1 MNSNDSEGQAI
12 KNMKQQLQRKAIN
25 QFPYGEAHM
34 HIFMNGTDYK
44 KAVADQKNGV
54 CDWVIHAHLAE
65 YRKRGIT
72 WLREGGDIYGTS
84 KRTMELAPA
93 YGITYRT
100 PIFAIHKKGHYGAI
114 VGRGYETMQE
124 YRKLIGD
131 LRRQGGHF
139 VKIMISGIMDFTHGG
154 LTEPS
159 LADSEIRELI
169 HIAHEEGFPVMA
181 HANGSQAVRAAA
193 LAGVDSIEHGNFCDE
208 DALQALAASDAVWVP
223 TIVTVKNLLGDGR
236 FPEQV
241 VKNIWEGQK
250 KALLRG
256 YQLGAKLALGSDAGA
271 YRVLHGQGLL
281 DEYRA
286 FREILEEDF
295 PDWEKR
301 IRNGDRLIKERFS

>member
-1 MNSNDSEGQAI
+1 M
-12 KNMKQQLQRKAIN
+12 MRKAIN

-54 CDWVIHAHLAE
+54 CDRVIHAHLAE

-100 PIFAIHKKGHYGAI
+100 PIFAIHKKGHYGGI
-114 VGRGYETMQE
+114 VGRSYDTMQE
-124 YRKLIGD
+124 YCELIRE

-181 HANGSQAVRAAA
+181 HTNGSQAVRAAA
-193 LAGVDSIEHGNFCDE
+193 LAGVDSIEHGN
-208 DALQALAASDAVWVP
+208 
-223 TIVTVKNLLGDGR
+223 
-236 FPEQV
+236 
-241 VKNIWEGQK
+241 
-250 KALLRG
+250 
-256 YQLGAKLALGSDAGA
+256 
-271 YRVLHGQGLL
+271 
-281 DEYRA
+281 
-286 FREILEEDF
+286 
-295 PDWEKR
+295 
-301 IRNGDRLIKERFS
+301 GDRLIKERFS

>member
-1 MNSNDSEGQAI
+1 M
-12 KNMKQQLQRKAIN
+12 
-25 QFPYGEAHM
+25 
-34 HIFMNGTDYK
+34 
-44 KAVADQKNGV
+44 
-54 CDWVIHAHLAE
+54 
-65 YRKRGIT
+65 
-72 WLREGGDIYGTS
+72 
-84 KRTMELAPA
+84 
-93 YGITYRT
+93 
-100 PIFAIHKKGHYGAI
+100 
-114 VGRGYETMQE
+114 
-124 YRKLIGD
+124 
-131 LRRQGGHF
+131 
-139 VKIMISGIMDFTHGG
+139 
-154 LTEPS
+154 
-159 LADSEIRELI
+159 
-169 HIAHEEGFPVMA
+169 
-181 HANGSQAVRAAA
+181 RAAA

-295 PDWEKR
+295 PDWKS
-301 IRNGDRLIKERFS
+301 GSGTVTG

>member
-1 MNSNDSEGQAI
+1 M
-12 KNMKQQLQRKAIN
+12 MRKAIN
-25 QFPYGEAHM
+25 QFPYGETHM

-54 CDWVIHAHLAE
+54 CDRVIHAHLAE

-124 YRKLIGD
+124 YRELIGE

-154 LTEPS
+154 LTMKKVSPS
-159 LADSEIRELI
+159 W
-169 HIAHEEGFPVMA
+169 HI
-181 HANGSQAVRAAA
+181 QTAVRQSGQQLSQVWTVSNMETSATKMRFR
-193 LAGVDSIEHGNFCDE
+193 H
-208 DALQALAASDAVWVP
+208 LQLPMLS
-223 TIVTVKNLLGDGR
+223 GY
-236 FPEQV
+236 
-241 VKNIWEGQK
+241 
-250 KALLRG
+250 LR
-256 YQLGAKLALGSDAGA
+256 
-271 YRVLHGQGLL
+271 
-281 DEYRA
+281 
-286 FREILEEDF
+286 
-295 PDWEKR
+295 
-301 IRNGDRLIKERFS
+301 

>member
-1 MNSNDSEGQAI
+1 
-12 KNMKQQLQRKAIN
+12 
-25 QFPYGEAHM
+25 M

-54 CDWVIHAHLAE
+54 CDRVIHAHLAE

-124 YRKLIGD
+124 YRELIGD

-181 HANGSQAVRAAA
+181 HTNGSQAVRAAA

-241 VKNIWEGQK
+241 VKTDG
-250 KALLRG
+250 
-256 YQLGAKLALGSDAGA
+256 
-271 YRVLHGQGLL
+271 
-281 DEYRA
+281 
-286 FREILEEDF
+286 
-295 PDWEKR
+295 
-301 IRNGDRLIKERFS
+301 

>member
-1 MNSNDSEGQAI
+1 
-12 KNMKQQLQRKAIN
+12 MKQQLQRKAIN

-54 CDWVIHAHLAE
+54 CDRVIHAHLAE

-124 YRKLIGD
+124 YRELIGD

-169 HIAHEEGFPVMA
+169 HIAHEEVSPSW
-181 HANGSQAVRAAA
+181 HIQTAVRQSGQQLSQVWTVSNMETSATKMRFR
-193 LAGVDSIEHGNFCDE
+193 H
-208 DALQALAASDAVWVP
+208 LQLPMLS
-223 TIVTVKNLLGDGR
+223 GY
-236 FPEQV
+236 
-241 VKNIWEGQK
+241 
-250 KALLRG
+250 LR
-256 YQLGAKLALGSDAGA
+256 
-271 YRVLHGQGLL
+271 
-281 DEYRA
+281 
-286 FREILEEDF
+286 
-295 PDWEKR
+295 
-301 IRNGDRLIKERFS
+301 

>member
-1 MNSNDSEGQAI
+1 
-12 KNMKQQLQRKAIN
+12 
-25 QFPYGEAHM
+25 M

-44 KAVADQKNGV
+44 KAVADQNNGV
-54 CDWVIHAHLAE
+54 CDRVIHAHLAE

-114 VGRGYETMQE
+114 VGRGYETM
-124 YRKLIGD
+124 
-131 LRRQGGHF
+131 
-139 VKIMISGIMDFTHGG
+139 HGG

-181 HANGSQAVRAAA
+181 HTNGSQAVRAAA
-193 LAGVDSIEHGNFCDE
+193 LAGVDSIEHGNFCGE

-250 KALLRG
+250 KALFRG

-281 DEYRA
+281 DEYQA

>member
-1 MNSNDSEGQAI
+1 
-12 KNMKQQLQRKAIN
+12 
-25 QFPYGEAHM
+25 
-34 HIFMNGTDYK
+34 
-44 KAVADQKNGV
+44 
-54 CDWVIHAHLAE
+54 
-65 YRKRGIT
+65 
-72 WLREGGDIYGTS
+72 
-84 KRTMELAPA
+84 
-93 YGITYRT
+93 
-100 PIFAIHKKGHYGAI
+100 
-114 VGRGYETMQE
+114 
-124 YRKLIGD
+124 
-131 LRRQGGHF
+131 
-139 VKIMISGIMDFTHGG
+139 MDFTHGG

-181 HANGSQAVRAAA
+181 HTNGSQAVRAAA

-250 KALLRG
+250 KTLLRG

-271 YRVLHGQGLL
+271 YRVLHGQGLF
-281 DEYRA
+281 DEYQV

>member
-1 MNSNDSEGQAI
+1 M
-12 KNMKQQLQRKAIN
+12 MRKAIN

-54 CDWVIHAHLAE
+54 CDRVIHAHLAE

-124 YRKLIGD
+124 YRELIGD

-169 HIAHEEGFPVMA
+169 HIAHEEGFR
-181 HANGSQAVRAAA
+181 HGTYKRQSGSPGSSSHR
-193 LAGVDSIEHGNFCDE
+193 C
-208 DALQALAASDAVWVP
+208 
-223 TIVTVKNLLGDGR
+223 
-236 FPEQV
+236 
-241 VKNIWEGQK
+241 GQYRTWK
-250 KALLRG
+250 LLRRRCASG
-256 YQLGAKLALGSDAGA
+256 TCSFRCCLGTYDSNSKKSSRRRTVSGTSSEKYLGRTEKSITP
-271 YRVLHGQGLL
+271 RVSA
-281 DEYRA
+281 RSKTCS
-286 FREILEEDF
+286 R
-295 PDWEKR
+295 K
-301 IRNGDRLIKERFS
+301 

>member
-1 MNSNDSEGQAI
+1 
-12 KNMKQQLQRKAIN
+12 MKQQLQRKAIN

-54 CDWVIHAHLAE
+54 CDRVIHAHLAE

-124 YRKLIGD
+124 YRELIGD

-154 LTEPS
+154 LTELS

-181 HANGSQAVRAAA
+181 HTNGSQAVRAAA

-250 KALLRG
+250 KHYSAGISSEQNLLSEVMPEPIVSSTVRDFLMNTRLSG
-256 YQLGAKLALGSDAGA
+256 RFWKKTSRTGKSGSGT
-271 YRVLHGQGLL
+271 VTG
-281 DEYRA
+281 
-286 FREILEEDF
+286 
-295 PDWEKR
+295 
-301 IRNGDRLIKERFS
+301 

>member
-1 MNSNDSEGQAI
+1 M
-12 KNMKQQLQRKAIN
+12 MRKAIN

-54 CDWVIHAHLAE
+54 CDRVIHAHLAE

-124 YRKLIGD
+124 YRELIGD

-159 LADSEIRELI
+159 LADGEIRE
-169 HIAHEEGFPVMA
+169 
-181 HANGSQAVRAAA
+181 QTAVRQSGQQLSQVWTVSNMETSATKMRFR
-193 LAGVDSIEHGNFCDE
+193 H
-208 DALQALAASDAVWVP
+208 LQLPMLS
-223 TIVTVKNLLGDGR
+223 GY
-236 FPEQV
+236 
-241 VKNIWEGQK
+241 
-250 KALLRG
+250 LR
-256 YQLGAKLALGSDAGA
+256 
-271 YRVLHGQGLL
+271 
-281 DEYRA
+281 
-286 FREILEEDF
+286 
-295 PDWEKR
+295 
-301 IRNGDRLIKERFS
+301 

>member
-1 MNSNDSEGQAI
+1 MYKRQ
-12 KNMKQQLQRKAIN
+12 
-25 QFPYGEAHM
+25 
-34 HIFMNGTDYK
+34 DYK

-54 CDWVIHAHLAE
+54 CDRVIHAHLAE

-124 YRKLIGD
+124 YRELIGD

-181 HANGSQAVRAAA
+181 HTNGSQAVRAAA
-193 LAGVDSIEHGNFCDE
+193 LAGVAGVLYAHNLSMLKVSGFDYNMSILILVYVVLGGIGNLRGSMIATIILY
-208 DALQALAASDAVWVP
+208 AL
-223 TIVTVKNLLGDGR
+223 
-236 FPEQV
+236 PE
-241 VKNIWEGQK
+241 
-250 KALLRG
+250 LLRG
-256 YQLGAKLALGSDAGA
+256 FANYRMLIYAIVLIVMMLFNWAPAARNWRARVVEKFKGTAK
-271 YRVLHGQGLL
+271 
-281 DEYRA
+281 
-286 FREILEEDF
+286 
-295 PDWEKR
+295 K
-301 IRNGDRLIKERFS
+301 KEAA

>member
-1 MNSNDSEGQAI
+1 M
-12 KNMKQQLQRKAIN
+12 MRKAIN

-54 CDWVIHAHLAE
+54 CDRVIHAHLAE

-124 YRKLIGD
+124 YRELIGD

-159 LADSEIRELI
+159 LAD
-169 HIAHEEGFPVMA
+169 
-181 HANGSQAVRAAA
+181 GSVR
-193 LAGVDSIEHGNFCDE
+193 
-208 DALQALAASDAVWVP
+208 P
-223 TIVTVKNLLGDGR
+223 
-236 FPEQV
+236 P
-241 VKNIWEGQK
+241 
-250 KALLRG
+250 
-256 YQLGAKLALGSDAGA
+256 
-271 YRVLHGQGLL
+271 
-281 DEYRA
+281 
-286 FREILEEDF
+286 
-295 PDWEKR
+295 
-301 IRNGDRLIKERFS
+301 

>member
-1 MNSNDSEGQAI
+1 MFGECHAHIFLNGYDY
-12 KNMKQQLQRKAIN
+12 RKAV
-25 QFPYGEAHM
+25 E
-34 HIFMNGTDYK
+34 T
-44 KAVADQKNGV
+44 QKNGPQ
-54 CDWVIHAHLAE
+54 DELIRAHLEE
-65 YRKRGIT
+65 YRKRGI
-72 WLREGGDIYGTS
+72 RFVRDGGDHYGVS
-84 KRTMELAPA
+84 KRTARLAPE
-93 YGITYRT
+93 YGIDYRT
-100 PIFAIHKKGHYGAI
+100 PVFAIYKEGHYGKI
-114 VGRGYETMQE
+114 VGKSFSNMKE
-124 YRKLIGD
+124 YH
-131 LRRQGGHF
+131 RRVLEAAEEGADF
-139 VKIMISGIMDFTHGG
+139 IKIMTTGLLDFEDHGKITG
-154 LTEPS
+154 TPLSAAEVK
-159 LADSEIRELI
+159 EMV

-181 HANGSQAVRAAA
+181 HTNGSQAVRAAA